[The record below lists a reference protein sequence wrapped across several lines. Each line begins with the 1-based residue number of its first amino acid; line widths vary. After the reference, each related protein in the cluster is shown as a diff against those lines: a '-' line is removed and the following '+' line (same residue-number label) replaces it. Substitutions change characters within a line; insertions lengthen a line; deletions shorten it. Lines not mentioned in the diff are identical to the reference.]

1 MTSRPAADAADAAVW
16 IGTLISQFPELAEEL
31 VPGRGS
37 RAAAG
42 PEPGLGRLTDAE
54 RERRLARRERRRAEE
69 RGEALLL
76 QQRHGLAVPGYSAA
90 PVRLHISDT
99 IRDVTDGV
107 VELEEAVHAR
117 LRLGRPRRADV
128 PERLRRLA
136 ALLDVI
142 AGHPVL
148 ARHVRDETRRM
159 ARRVAHALGDTEA
172 LVRLP
177 GRCPWCDSV
186 SLRSAPAH
194 GTVLCVNPAC
204 RCDDPD
210 CGCHDDPAYRHVWPS
225 GTGDAPGA
233 SGAGSAA
240 DTAGPAGPA
249 GPAGTADTANGGPA
263 RASTTNDPRD
273 PHRAGAT
280 GGSPGPRAARATA
293 AASGTSA
300 ASSTSRTSGTSATHR
315 TYGTRAG
322 TTEGGV
328 R

>member
-1 MTSRPAADAADAAVW
+1 MTSRPAADAAVW

-31 VPGRGS
+31 VPGRGA
-37 RAAAG
+37 RAGGG
-42 PEPGLGRLTDAE
+42 PEPGLVRPTEAE

-117 LRLGRPRRADV
+117 LRLDRPRRADV
-128 PERLRRLA
+128 PERLRRIA
-136 ALLDVI
+136 GLLDVI

-194 GTVLCVNPAC
+194 ATVLCVNPGC
-204 RCDDPD
+204 RCDDPG
-210 CGCHDDPAYRHVWPS
+210 CGCRDDPSYRHVWPA
-225 GTGDAPGA
+225 GTCDA
-233 SGAGSAA
+233 
-240 DTAGPAGPA
+240 
-249 GPAGTADTANGGPA
+249 PAGTGAGGAGNAGGGGDGGPA
-263 RASTTNDPRD
+263 RATRTEGTR
-273 PHRAGAT
+273 GT
-280 GGSPGPRAARATA
+280 GGTGRTG
-293 AASGTSA
+293 GTG
-300 ASSTSRTSGTSATHR
+300 STGGTRTRTS
-315 TYGTRAG
+315 
-322 TTEGGV
+322 EGGD